1 MSRKAQSKM
10 ITVFIR
16 TLIIYLILITGMRMT
31 GKRQIGEMQVSEL
44 VVTFMLS
51 ELAVFPISDKNVPVS
66 HAVIPI
72 VLLLTL
78 EVIFSF
84 VQTKSSFFKK
94 LMGGKPTV
102 LIRRG
107 KLDVSALAENR
118 LEIEE
123 LLGEL
128 RLKGAFD
135 PADVEYA
142 VLEEN
147 GKLSVLMKSAVSPVS
162 PEQLGMKVPEKGFSH
177 EVITDGAVDD
187 ESLRAT
193 GRDRVWLDGMLE
205 KIGAGTDEVFL
216 MTVDDAGGVGICL
229 SPDERTGRQG
239 KQYFLKPKKK

>member
-1 MSRKAQSKM
+1 MV
-10 ITVFIR
+10 TVFLR
-16 TLIIYLILITGMRMT
+16 TLIIYLILITGMRLA

-72 VLLLTL
+72 VLLLSL

-94 LMGGKPTV
+94 LMDGKPTV
-102 LIRRG
+102 LIKRG
-107 KLDVSALAENR
+107 KLDISTLAENR
-118 LEIEE
+118 IDIEE

-147 GKLSVLMKSAVSPVS
+147 GKLSVLMKSSVSPIT
-162 PEQLGMKVPEKGFSH
+162 PETLGMKAPEKGFSH
-177 EVITDGAVDD
+177 EVITDGEVDFD
-187 ESLRAT
+187 SLRAA
-193 GRDRVWLDGMLE
+193 GRDRIWLDGMLE
-205 KIGAGTDEVFL
+205 RFKTSVEDVFL
-216 MTVDDAGGVGICL
+216 LTVDDEGGVGVYL
-229 SPDERTGRQG
+229 APDKSGGKPG
-239 KQYFLKPKKK
+239 KQYFVKPKNK